1 MAFLERLIAFRY
13 LKSRKKTGFVSVIAG
28 FSFLGIMLGVATLII
43 VMSVMNGFREELMN
57 RILGING
64 HLVVMP
70 AWGPVFD
77 YSEPMMEKIEKKYG
91 VQSVMP
97 LLQGQVMV
105 SSPEHAQGAM
115 LRGVRLEDFKKKE
128 LLTSGYTGSPLEEF
142 DGACI
147 ILGYRLAS
155 QMGVRVGD
163 KLNLV
168 SPNGHVTAFGTMP
181 RMKAYKVLGTVD
193 TGMYEYDSHFV
204 FMPYKEAE
212 KYLINEGQV
221 SQLEIFLNDISE
233 LDNVASDIR
242 DELPNSVTLSD
253 WKRSNQAFFNAIE
266 VERNVMFLILTL
278 IIVVATFNIIS
289 GLIMLVK
296 DKGKDIA
303 ILRTMGASRGSIMT
317 IFLIDGLFVGVV
329 GSLLG
334 LAIGLLFCENIEAIR
349 QFLGRLAGQD
359 LFSAEIY
366 FLSQLPAKTDMK
378 EVITVVC
385 MALGLSF
392 LATLYPSWKASRTD
406 PAEALRYE

>member
-115 LRGVRLEDFKKKE
+115 LRGVRLADFKKKE
-128 LLTSGYTGSPLEEF
+128 LLMSGYTGKPIEEF

-221 SQLEIFLNDISE
+221 SH
-233 LDNVASDIR
+233 IR